1 MYFRI
6 FLLPGIGII
15 IATMYTQAH
24 YVIDVLL
31 GVAVAAVLYAVM
43 ERWGPGKR

>member
-15 IATMYTQAH
+15 IATMYIQAH

-31 GVAVAAVLYAVM
+31 GVAVAAVLYGVM
-43 ERWGPGKR
+43 EKWGPGRR